1 MKTQLKTRKQATTTW
16 HSHKQTKIIHILP
29 LSLAFVVPIIESMR
43 KKKMGDIPLKYFSIS
58 IDCWWEW
65 KLFREIKQIKE
76 EKKLLEILKI
86 TLFTLSKK
94 PKTKNRKKKILY
106 EIIHILSALKTGP
119 LKYAIKLHFSPAIL
133 SRVHLLFF
141 LLSHFY
147 KRISVYPER
156 DKEWSGFLRSL

>member
-1 MKTQLKTRKQATTTW
+1 MGMEIVQRN
-16 HSHKQTKIIHILP
+16 QTDKR
-29 LSLAFVVPIIESMR
+29 R
-43 KKKMGDIPLKYFSIS
+43 KKTT
-58 IDCWWEW
+58 
-65 KLFREIKQIKE
+65 RNIKNNSFHIIK
-76 EKKLLEILKI
+76 
-86 TLFTLSKK
+86 
-94 PKTKNRKKKILY
+94 KTKNKKSKKKILY